1 MELVGSCRE
10 RWRHDSFFTWFSWP
24 SFPSLFQAL
33 GSWGRAR
40 AKKSVFSLVLNHQS
54 LEQAS
59 VFPKDDSGIVLTGYN
74 EVVWQHKRLCTC
86 SVSQISFGILL
97 CSVLDAQQ
105 LWILILWQTCSSLSS
120 MKHFDIRIAL
130 TESFYADKMNQ
141 IELKAK
147 FYEKSVRG

>member
-1 MELVGSCRE
+1 MELLGSCRE
-10 RWRHDSFFTWFSWP
+10 RWRHHDTFFTWFSWP

-33 GSWGRAR
+33 GSWGQA
-40 AKKSVFSLVLNHQS
+40 LVNHQS